1 MSGPIESILVSHE
14 MVTLIGAG
22 DLEGVDLPDN
32 SAALVV
38 DLGQSARISVHAD
51 QQAVAWGEMP
61 SAAPRIG
68 LVVQRAALS
77 RLFDWSPDAADG
89 NSFYLTQS
97 LANVAN
103 QLLECERSKDAAAT
117 YRLAKSIE
125 LLCDLITVLQRGEL
139 VPARTCSNLKHYD
152 GQRLVVAR
160 RIIDERW
167 SEKLTL
173 AQIARQCGLNRTKLT
188 RGFRELYHCSVT
200 EAIAERRLAEARQQL
215 LSTDL
220 PIGVIGYRSGYSNN
234 ASFTRAFGRR
244 FGVSPS
250 DLRAS
255 RVN

>member
-1 MSGPIESILVSHE
+1 MPGPIESIDVSHE

-32 SAALVV
+32 CAALVIQ
-38 DLGQSARISVHAD
+38 LGQSASVTVHLD
-51 QQAVAWGEMP
+51 QNRVAWEEAP

-68 LVVQRAALS
+68 LVVMRSALG
-77 RLFDWSPDAADG
+77 RLFDWSVEAADG
-89 NSFYLTQS
+89 QSYFLTEE

-103 QLLECERSKDAAAT
+103 QLVGCQRGEGAGTT

-125 LLCDLITVLQRGEL
+125 LLCDLIAALQSGAL
-139 VPARTCSNLKHYD
+139 VPTRGGASLKHHD
-152 GQRLVVAR
+152 GRRLVAAR
-160 RIIDERW
+160 RIIEEQW

-173 AQIARQCGLNRTKLT
+173 GDIARRCGLNRTKLA
-188 RGFRELYHCSVT
+188 RGFKEIYDCSVSQ
-200 EAIAERRLAEARQQL
+200 AIAEKRLAEARRQL

-220 PIGVIGYRSGYSNN
+220 PVGVIGYRSGYSNN

-244 FGVSPS
+244 FGISPS

-255 RVN
+255 RMN